1 MECRAI
7 KHYFISDIINKIE
20 RPQLGLNN
28 VETGEDMGDFSIIKA
43 FENFAEL
50 GAEWVMWLMLLLGLG
65 MIMLAVERFL
75 LLSKTRVNAPDI
87 ARELVDFL
95 DRGRASEAKIKLTD
109 GLAMEQRVLADGL
122 SQYHRG
128 SVYVE
133 QIMLSTLARERQRYN
148 RYLSYFA
155 TIGNNTPF
163 IGLFGTVIGIILA
176 FKKLGENP
184 KGGLEVIGPLISEA
198 LVATAVGLFVAIP
211 AVVIY
216 NWFKSEV
223 KERMSN
229 TDFLMRIVMAHLGQ
243 AAHSSK
249 SDGVSG
255 QSEETGV
262 DLRVQSQTAS
272 REMS

>member
-1 MECRAI
+1 MN
-7 KHYFISDIINKIE
+7 II
-20 RPQLGLNN
+20 Q
-28 VETGEDMGDFSIIKA
+28 T
-43 FENFAEL
+43 FEKFAEL
-50 GAEWVMWLMLLLGLG
+50 GAEWVMWLMILLGFGMIVIAIERILLLN
-65 MIMLAVERFL
+65 
-75 LLSKTRVNAPDI
+75 KTKVDAPDM
-87 ARELVDFL
+87 ARQLVDFL
-95 DRGRASEAKIKLTD
+95 DKNQPQQAKNSLTD

-128 SVYVE
+128 AVYVE

-148 RYLSYFA
+148 RYLSYFG

-211 AVVIY
+211 AVVIF
-216 NWFKSEV
+216 NWFKSIV
-223 KERMSN
+223 KERISN

-243 AAHSSK
+243 EASESIQPLGADLDFADARVEASSK
-249 SDGVSG
+249 SDQKEGG
-255 QSEETGV
+255 
-262 DLRVQSQTAS
+262 R
-272 REMS
+272 

>member
-1 MECRAI
+1 M
-7 KHYFISDIINKIE
+7 
-20 RPQLGLNN
+20 
-28 VETGEDMGDFSIIKA
+28 GEFSIIKA

-65 MIMLAVERFL
+65 MIMLAVERLL
-75 LLSKTRVNAPDI
+75 LLSKSRVNAPDI
-87 ARELVDFL
+87 ARELVDLL
-95 DRGRASEAKIKLTD
+95 DQGRASEARVKLTD
-109 GLAMEQRVLADGL
+109 GLSMEQRVLADGL

-133 QIMLSTLARERQRYN
+133 QIMLSTLAREKQRYN

-243 AAHSSK
+243 PVSSA
-249 SDGVSG
+249 SD
-255 QSEETGV
+255 EEVLGKPEESSA
-262 DLRVQSQTAS
+262 DLRVQSPSNTE
-272 REMS
+272 EMS

>member
-1 MECRAI
+1 MN
-7 KHYFISDIINKIE
+7 II
-20 RPQLGLNN
+20 Q
-28 VETGEDMGDFSIIKA
+28 T
-43 FENFAEL
+43 FEKFAEL
-50 GAEWVMWLMLLLGLG
+50 GAEWVMWLMLILGLV
-65 MIMLAVERFL
+65 MIVIAIERFL
-75 LLSKTRVNAPDI
+75 LLSKTKVDAPEL
-87 ARELVDFL
+87 ARSLVDYL
-95 DRGRASEAKIKLTD
+95 DRGQALTAKNKLTE
-109 GLAMEQRVLADGL
+109 GLSMEQRVLADGL

-128 SVYVE
+128 GIYVE

-148 RYLSYFA
+148 RYLSYFG

-211 AVVIY
+211 AVVLF

-229 TDFLMRIVMAHLGQ
+229 TDFLMRIVMAHLGEQ
-243 AAHSSK
+243 KEITDEPLGANLGQDVSRITTAPSS
-249 SDGVSG
+249 
-255 QSEETGV
+255 QNEE
-262 DLRVQSQTAS
+262 A
-272 REMS
+272 

>member
-1 MECRAI
+1 M
-7 KHYFISDIINKIE
+7 
-20 RPQLGLNN
+20 
-28 VETGEDMGDFSIIKA
+28 GEFSIIKA

-65 MIMLAVERFL
+65 MIMLAVERLL

-87 ARELVDFL
+87 ARELVDLL
-95 DRGRASEAKIKLTD
+95 DQGRASEARVKLTD
-109 GLAMEQRVLADGL
+109 GLSMEQRVLADGL

-133 QIMLSTLARERQRYN
+133 QIMLSTLAREKQRYN

-243 AAHSSK
+243 PVSSA
-249 SDGVSG
+249 SD
-255 QSEETGV
+255 EEVLGKPEESSA
-262 DLRVQSQTAS
+262 DLRVQSPSNTE
-272 REMS
+272 EMS

>member
-1 MECRAI
+1 MN
-7 KHYFISDIINKIE
+7 II
-20 RPQLGLNN
+20 Q
-28 VETGEDMGDFSIIKA
+28 T
-43 FENFAEL
+43 FEKFAEL
-50 GAEWVMWLMLLLGLG
+50 GAEWVMWLMILLGIG
-65 MIMLAVERFL
+65 MIVIAIERLIL
-75 LLSKTRVNAPDI
+75 LNKTKVNAPDM
-87 ARELVDFL
+87 ARQLVNFL
-95 DRGRASEAKIKLTD
+95 DNNQPQQAKKSLTD

-148 RYLSYFA
+148 RYLSYFG

-216 NWFKSEV
+216 NWFKSTV
-223 KERMSN
+223 KERISN

-243 AAHSSK
+243 EQGDHGQPLGADLEFTDARVKVSSD
-249 SDGVSG
+249 S
-255 QSEETGV
+255 SEHQGE
-262 DLRVQSQTAS
+262 Q
-272 REMS
+272 